1 MLSNFLIALR
11 EGLEASLIVGI
22 LVAYVVKT
30 NRRHLLPP
38 LWSGVGVALAISFAL
53 GGFLAFL
60 ALAAAAFFAVAR
72 EGLETALFVYSNF
85 QVAGSKIPATIGL
98 VSGLL
103 LSVLLGYAIYRRAIK
118 FNLSKFFTIT
128 GVALI
133 VVAAGVL
140 SYGIHE
146 FQELGWLPG
155 EESYAWDVTSWMAA
169 DSIMGSLL
177 AGTIGFDTTMSWLQL
192 LAYSAYILGTLYLY
206 LRPAKNLTTVKQS

>member
-1 MLSNFLIALR
+1 MSTQISRL
-11 EGLEASLIVGI
+11 LE
-22 LVAYVVKT
+22 
-30 NRRHLLPP
+30 P
-38 LWSGVGVALAISFAL
+38 
-53 GGFLAFL
+53 
-60 ALAAAAFFAVAR
+60 
-72 EGLETALFVYSNF
+72 
-85 QVAGSKIPATIGL
+85 KIPATIGL

-206 LRPAKNLTTVKQS
+206 LRPAKSLTPVKQS

>member
-1 MLSNFLIALR
+1 MLELTTFVPVACVTWMFNWMKDRCSA
-11 EGLEASLIVGI
+11 LIVTRH
-22 LVAYVVKT
+22 VKLET
-30 NRRHLLPP
+30 AAMVGP
-38 LWSGVGVALAISFAL
+38 LDLT
-53 GGFLAFL
+53 
-60 ALAAAAFFAVAR
+60 AAAFFAVER

-85 QVAGSKIPATIGL
+85 QVAGSKTPATIGL

-103 LSVLLGYAIYRRAIK
+103 LAVLLGYAIYRRAIK

-133 VVAAGVL
+133 IVAAGVL

-192 LAYSAYILGTLYLY
+192 FAYGAYILGTLYLY
-206 LRPAKNLTTVKQS
+206 LRPAKSLTPVKQS